1 MGEVVPFPRVPSHP
15 NATSRLSEAELERYI
30 ELHRG
35 SLSTVFIEDE
45 RKAYLG
51 LLTGA
56 RCQLTVPLGERLD
69 PNARRSASV
78 NRVVRKP
85 QCGNSGG
92 APKVGLFAL
101 GAHALARPR
110 TLECIRA

>member
-1 MGEVVPFPRVPSHP
+1 MSITLLG
-15 NATSRLSEAELERYI
+15 SE
-30 ELHRG
+30 
-35 SLSTVFIEDE
+35 TM
-45 RKAYLG
+45 
-51 LLTGA
+51 
-56 RCQLTVPLGERLD
+56 TVPLGERLD

-110 TLECIRA
+110 TLERIRA